1 MASKTRKISLLL
13 CLLAMTLSVL
23 AGCGMVRVDPEKD
36 KETIVAVVA
45 GEEVKKAEFT
55 QMFDIFKA
63 QYEKQFGA
71 EVWDK
76 EMDGRKFGDVA
87 KEKILEMLID
97 TRIQLK
103 KADEMG
109 IKVTDEEINTEI
121 ENAKKYFETEEK
133 FNEFLKEQSMDLNYF
148 KDSVRKDMIISKVR
162 EKLTVNVTV
171 TDEEVKSYY
180 DAHLNEFMQVKASH
194 ILLETKEEAQ
204 KLLDR
209 VKAGENFNDLA
220 KEFSK
225 DPSAKDNG
233 GDLGFFGH
241 GDMVEPFEQAAF
253 ALKPGQIS
261 EIVETQYGF
270 HIIKVED
277 SKIDK
282 FEDIKEQLKNTQL
295 NDKMNSEYE
304 KMLEDM
310 RSKANIQKFE
320 KNL

>member
-1 MASKTRKISLLL
+1 MARKTKRILLLL
-13 CLLAMTLSVL
+13 CVL
-23 AGCGMVRVDPEKD
+23 AFSLSLMTGCGMVRVDPEKD
-36 KETIVAVVA
+36 KATVVATVA
-45 GEEVKKAEFT
+45 GEEVKKVEFT
-55 QMFDIFKA
+55 KMFDIFKA

-76 EMDGRKFGDVA
+76 EVDGRKFGDVA
-87 KEKILEMLID
+87 KEKILDMLVD
-97 TRIQLK
+97 TKVQLK
-103 KADEMG
+103 KAEEMG
-109 IKVTDEEINTEI
+109 IKVTDEEVNTEI

-133 FNEFLKEQSMDLNYF
+133 FNEFLKEQSMDLDYF
-148 KDSVRKDMIISKVR
+148 KDSVRKDMIISKLR
-162 EKLTVNVTV
+162 EKLTENIAV
-171 TDEEVKSYY
+171 TDAEIKSYY

-194 ILLETKEEAQ
+194 LLLETKEEAQ
-204 KLLDR
+204 KMLDR
-209 VKAGENFNDLA
+209 VKAGENFNELA
-220 KEFSK
+220 KQFSK
-225 DPSAKDNG
+225 DPSAKENS

-282 FEDIKEQLKNTQL
+282 FEDIKEQLKNTLL
-295 NDKMNSEYE
+295 NDKVNSEYE

-310 RSKANIQKFE
+310 RSKANVQKFV

>member
-1 MASKTRKISLLL
+1 MARKTKRILLLL
-13 CLLAMTLSVL
+13 CAVVFSLSLMT
-23 AGCGMVRVDPEKD
+23 GCSMVRVDPEKD
-36 KETIVAVVA
+36 KETVVANVA
-45 GEEVKKAEFT
+45 GEQVKKAEFT
-55 QMFDIFKA
+55 KMFDIFKA

-76 EMDGRKFGDVA
+76 EVDGRKFGDVA
-87 KEKILEMLID
+87 KEKILDMLVD
-97 TRIQLK
+97 TKIQLK
-103 KADEMG
+103 KAEEMG
-109 IKVTDEEINTEI
+109 IKVTDEEVNTEI

-133 FNEFLKEQSMDLNYF
+133 FNEFLKEQNMDLDYF
-148 KDSVRKDMIISKVR
+148 KDSVRKDMIISKLR
-162 EKLTVNVTV
+162 EKMTENITV
-171 TDEEVKSYY
+171 TDAEIKTYY

-204 KLLDR
+204 KMLER
-209 VKAGENFNDLA
+209 IKAGENFNELA
-220 KEFSK
+220 KQNSK

-253 ALKPGQIS
+253 ALKPGQVS
-261 EIVETQYGF
+261 DIVETQYGF

-277 SKIDK
+277 SKIDQ
-282 FEDIKEQLKNTQL
+282 FEDIKEQLKTTLL
-295 NDKMNSEYE
+295 NDKINSEYE

-310 RSKANIQKFE
+310 RTKANVQKFV